1 MAVDSVTVGFT
12 FEEVLADVVAL
23 CFLVLLLV
31 VRPLLRDLPS
41 CLRLTIVVAIRK
53 IGCGRLRRNMDGGHK
68 GHVRD
73 VL

>member
-1 MAVDSVTVGFT
+1 MAVDSVTVAFT
-12 FEEVLADVVAL
+12 FEEVLDDVVAL

-31 VRPLLRDLPS
+31 DRPLLRDLRP
-41 CLRLTIVVAIRK
+41 CLHLTIVVAIRK
-53 IGCGRLRRNMDGGHK
+53 IRYQRLRRNMDGGHK